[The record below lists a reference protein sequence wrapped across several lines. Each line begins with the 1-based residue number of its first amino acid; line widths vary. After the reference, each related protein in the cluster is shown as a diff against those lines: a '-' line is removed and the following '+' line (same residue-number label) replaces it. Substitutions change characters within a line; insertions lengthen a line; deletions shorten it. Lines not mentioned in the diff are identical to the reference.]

1 MASNVSMRFN
11 MDSIFW
17 CCWSVR
23 VAGSASMGLRGE
35 DEGMRLSEPRG
46 VVLGDGRRGDTNV
59 ALSDK
64 RGDAPR
70 GDAARRVGELG
81 WF

>member
-1 MASNVSMRFN
+1 
-11 MDSIFW
+11 
-17 CCWSVR
+17 
-23 VAGSASMGLRGE
+23 MGLRGE

-81 WF
+81 GF